1 MDMEPSANLLFKMFA
16 SSVLQAWAARH
27 AALFGQDDAGDARRM
42 IRDIKKK
49 LGQISPRAATVDG
62 AAALLPVQTSG
73 VQSGGMQPLP
83 ATAQYTGTYF
93 DPSLAELNSD
103 IFDMDWSNID
113 WSAMSEMGRFG

>member
-1 MDMEPSANLLFKMFA
+1 
-16 SSVLQAWAARH
+16 
-27 AALFGQDDAGDARRM
+27 M
-42 IRDIKKK
+42 IRDIKRK
-49 LGQISPRAATVDG
+49 LGQSSPPAANVDG

-73 VQSGGMQPLP
+73 VQAGGMQTLSS
-83 ATAQYTGTYF
+83 TAQYTGAYF